1 MSLATKIFLGFVAL
15 LLGFALL
22 AYWSVV
28 QIRSVGEDLY
38 SLKVGHVALAQLL
51 TQLDTHEQNRFRDL
65 EQGLEQTDPASQLL
79 AFQIANGYFPEATRS
94 VLEQIRIVAE
104 AQKEAPGHAEFYRR
118 LITLTDQLE
127 KQNEGVDQ
135 LSRSLLEGPRTP
147 ESLAS
152 AKERL
157 KELEIALRSTIWQLH
172 RVVSDA
178 TNLTMERSRRQEDE
192 TGLRI
197 LTWIG
202 LALGLG
208 ALLTLLMARALAPI
222 RRLVV
227 YARAISR
234 GDYAQT
240 VGPVADAQLGFLADE
255 LTQMARA
262 RQEREAEL
270 DRQADELERA
280 YRRVEDLKRYH
291 ESIVRSLRTAI
302 LVTDRELKVTST
314 NPAAQAMLGVSAEG
328 LRGLGLQDL
337 PLGQLLVQQL
347 GELETLLART
357 APTNLRAVPL
367 STLLVDVTVAPFESE
382 RGEHLGLVIALED
395 VTDAVH
401 TKEALIRSERLAA
414 IGRMSAH
421 VTHEIRNPLSSIGIN
436 AELLADLSG
445 QKELDSRSA
454 DEARTLS
461 RAIVKEVDRLSAIT
475 DDYLRFARLPR
486 PELVDVDLGELLRT
500 IGAFVKPD
508 LLAARVELELRV
520 AEALPKLAVDPDQL
534 RQALLNLV
542 RNAKESMPEGGRV
555 ILGAEPGGD
564 GVELYVRDSGV
575 GIPEG
580 HLDRIFDP
588 FYSTKMTGTGL
599 GLTLTQQIVGEHGGA
614 LKVQSTQGVGSEF
627 RIHLP
632 LRQALKTK
640 GIFEPEG
647 PTISP
652 IG

>member
-28 QIRSVGEDLY
+28 QIRAVGEDLY
-38 SLKVGHVALAQLL
+38 SLKVGNVALAQLL

-65 EQGLEQTDPASQLL
+65 EQGLEQADPGSQVL

-94 VLEQIRIVAE
+94 VLQQIRAVAQ
-104 AQKEAPGHAEFYRR
+104 AQKDAPGQAEHQRR
-118 LITLTDQLE
+118 LLSLLDQLE
-127 KQNEGVDQ
+127 KQNESVDQ
-135 LSRSLLEGPRTP
+135 LSRALVEGPRTP
-147 ESLAS
+147 ETLAE
-152 AKERL
+152 ARTKLE
-157 KELEIALRSTIWQLH
+157 ELEVALRSTIWQLH
-172 RVVSDA
+172 RMVSDA
-178 TNLTMERSRRQEDE
+178 TNQTMERSRRQEDE
-192 TGLRI
+192 TGLKI

-222 RRLVV
+222 RRLVI

-240 VGPVADAQLGFLADE
+240 VGPVADAQLAFLADE

-270 DRQADELERA
+270 DRQAHELERA

-314 NPAAQAMLGVSAEG
+314 NPAAQVMLGVEQDA
-328 LRGLGLQDL
+328 LRGRALAEL
-337 PLGQLLVQQL
+337 PLGQLLAQHL
-347 GELETLLART
+347 GDLSPLLGRT
-357 APTNLRAVPL
+357 EPTHLRAVAL

-445 QKELDSRSA
+445 QRVLDGKSVE
-454 DEARTLS
+454 EARTLS
-461 RAIVKEVDRLSAIT
+461 RAIAKEVDRLTAIT
-475 DDYLRFARLPR
+475 EDYLRFARLPR
-486 PELVDVDLGELLRT
+486 PELVEIDLAELLRT

-508 LLAARVELELRV
+508 LAAARVELHLQL
-520 AEALPKLAVDPDQL
+520 EADLPRLAVDPDQL
-534 RQALLNLV
+534 RQALLNLI

-555 ILGAEPGGD
+555 VLGAAKVGD
-564 GVELYVRDSGV
+564 AVELFVADQGI

-588 FYSTKMTGTGL
+588 FYSTKLTGTGL

-614 LKVQSTQGVGSEF
+614 LKVQSSPGAGSEF

-632 LRQALKTK
+632 LRQPMKTK
-640 GIFEPEG
+640 GIFEPEPASIG
-647 PTISP
+647 PQ
-652 IG
+652 G